1 MKSINSIYLMAL
13 ACVVMS
19 CGGKKA
25 ETEEEQVTAPEEMMV
40 GNDKD
45 EHGCI
50 GSAGYTWSVVKND
63 CIRLF
68 EDGVFLDKPNT
79 DESVALV
86 FSNDSVSAEIFYTD
100 KKETEILKR
109 SESDKTIWTKG
120 NKTIKSDNNLW
131 VLAVDGKVV
140 YKQRPVVFD

>member
-25 ETEEEQVTAPEEMMV
+25 ETEEVQVTAPEEMMV

-68 EDGVFLDKPNT
+68 EDGVFLDKSNA

>member
-25 ETEEEQVTAPEEMMV
+25 KTEEVQVTAPEEMMV

-68 EDGVFLDKPNT
+68 EDGVFLDKSNA